1 MKDINKILANGK
13 TQHIFVETCLH
24 EAVEVS
30 LSCLHFSLMF
40 SEGEVKSPYFL
51 QVWWA
56 LQDIYETCL
65 KWTLNKLESC
75 INQTLSH
82 NEGNLC

>member
-1 MKDINKILANGK
+1 MYMFYLLVIAPVPQQIQNMNLRLHVDMKDINKILANGK

-40 SEGEVKSPYFL
+40 SEGEVKSR
-51 QVWWA
+51 QVFG
-56 LQDIYETCL
+56 LYR
-65 KWTLNKLESC
+65 LN
-75 INQTLSH
+75 
-82 NEGNLC
+82 